1 MGLRKKPLLWMAVLV
16 VLALVASSC
25 YSIKNAYIN
34 KTNVVYG
41 ESLTAVIQ
49 LRSVADLQGRPTIWV
64 LMPDDW
70 SIGALK
76 DFDSATMG
84 HHPLGTNFSAKQWI
98 ETPGNCVQ
106 NGLDVGGPAPSGYVW
121 KALRV
126 TDGDLT
132 PSGITEIQ
140 RARIQLVAGST
151 AETIG
156 IRFVTGTT
164 IDESGNPGT
173 VSSGVCAGI
182 YAPSV
187 TVSAP

>member
-1 MGLRKKPLLWMAVLV
+1 MGPRKKPLVWVAMLV
-16 VLALVASSC
+16 VFAMVASGC

-41 ESLTAVIQ
+41 ESMTAVIQ
-49 LRSVADLQGRPTIWV
+49 LRSIADLQGRPTVWV

-76 DFDSATMG
+76 DFSSPTLG
-84 HHPLGTNFSAKQWI
+84 HHPLGTNFSAKTWV

-106 NGLDVGGPAPSGYVW
+106 QGLDVGGAAPSGYVW

-132 PSGITEIQ
+132 PSGSTEIQ
-140 RARIQLVAGST
+140 KVRIQLVAGST
-151 AETIG
+151 AETVG
-156 IRFVTGTT
+156 LRFVTGTT
-164 IDESGNPGT
+164 IDASGNPGT
-173 VSSGVCAGI
+173 VDSGICAGI